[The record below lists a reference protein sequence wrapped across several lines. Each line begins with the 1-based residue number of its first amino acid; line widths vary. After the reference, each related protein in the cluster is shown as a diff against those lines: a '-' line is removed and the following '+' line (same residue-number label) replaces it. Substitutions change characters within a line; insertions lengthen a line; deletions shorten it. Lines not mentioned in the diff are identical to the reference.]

1 MYIGKY
7 HFNTKKILFIGIA
20 MRKIFALVIFICLI
34 AGTVSAGVPGPGDKA
49 PDFSLKTLDG
59 KQISLSDMK
68 GKVVLIGMFHICV
81 PCMNQAIEFNKV
93 RDQFDESQVAII
105 GINTNGDSKEAI
117 LNYLSKFPEK
127 VRFPYLMDPVK
138 SFYQD
143 YLQRDMP
150 TVLIVDQEGILN
162 ARSPS
167 VSASQI
173 VPYLKKML

>member
-1 MYIGKY
+1 
-7 HFNTKKILFIGIA
+7 
-20 MRKIFALVIFICLI
+20 MRKIFTLIIFICLI
-34 AGTVSAGVPGPGDKA
+34 AEIVSAGMPAPGDRA

-59 KQISLSDMK
+59 KQVSLSDMK

-150 TVLIVDQEGILN
+150 TVLIVDKEGILS
-162 ARSPS
+162 ARAPG
-167 VSASQI
+167 VSAGQL

>member
-1 MYIGKY
+1 
-7 HFNTKKILFIGIA
+7 
-20 MRKIFALVIFICLI
+20 
-34 AGTVSAGVPGPGDKA
+34 
-49 PDFSLKTLDG
+49 
-59 KQISLSDMK
+59 MK

-93 RDQFDESQVAII
+93 RDQFDENQVAII

-127 VRFPYLMDPVK
+127 VRFPYLVDPVK

-143 YLQRDMP
+143 YLQREMP
-150 TVLIVDQEGILN
+150 TVLIVDKEGILN
-162 ARSPS
+162 ARAPG
-167 VSASQI
+167 VSAGQL

>member
-1 MYIGKY
+1 MYKALIY
-7 HFNTKKILFIGIA
+7 IILL
-20 MRKIFALVIFICLI
+20 IFFLTHSAYAKVPV
-34 AGTVSAGVPGPGDKA
+34 AGDLA
-49 PDFSLKTLDG
+49 PDFSLISVKGTKITL
-59 KQISLSDMK
+59 SNLK
-68 GKVVLIGMFHICV
+68 GKVVLVGMFHICV

-93 RDQFDESQVAII
+93 RDLFDESQVAII

-143 YLQRDMP
+143 YLLRDMP

>member
-1 MYIGKY
+1 M
-7 HFNTKKILFIGIA
+7 
-20 MRKIFALVIFICLI
+20 
-34 AGTVSAGVPGPGDKA
+34 PGPGDRA

-59 KQISLSDMK
+59 KQVSLSDMK

-93 RDQFDESQVAII
+93 RDQFDENQVAII

-150 TVLIVDQEGILN
+150 TVLIVDKEGILS
-162 ARSPS
+162 ARAPG
-167 VSASQI
+167 VSAGQL

>member
-1 MYIGKY
+1 
-7 HFNTKKILFIGIA
+7 
-20 MRKIFALVIFICLI
+20 MRKLLLLIIFICLI
-34 AGTVSAGVPGPGDKA
+34 AEIVSAAVPGPGDRA

-59 KQISLSDMK
+59 KKISLSDMK

-93 RDQFDESQVAII
+93 RNQFDENQVAII

-143 YLQRDMP
+143 YSQRDMP
-150 TVLIVDQEGILN
+150 TVLVIDKEGVLN
-162 ARSPS
+162 ARAPG
-167 VSASQI
+167 VSASQL
-173 VPYLKKML
+173 VSYLKKML

>member
-1 MYIGKY
+1 
-7 HFNTKKILFIGIA
+7 
-20 MRKIFALVIFICLI
+20 MRKILLLVIFICLI
-34 AGTVSAGVPGPGDKA
+34 AEIVYAGVPGPGDKA
-49 PDFSLKTLDG
+49 LDFSLKTLDG

-93 RDQFDESQVAII
+93 RDQFDENQVAII

-127 VRFPYLMDPVK
+127 IRFPYLMDPVK
-138 SFYQD
+138 SFYQN
-143 YLQRDMP
+143 YSQRDMP
-150 TVLIVDQEGILN
+150 TVLVVDKEGILN
-162 ARSPS
+162 ARVPG
-167 VSASQI
+167 VSASQL